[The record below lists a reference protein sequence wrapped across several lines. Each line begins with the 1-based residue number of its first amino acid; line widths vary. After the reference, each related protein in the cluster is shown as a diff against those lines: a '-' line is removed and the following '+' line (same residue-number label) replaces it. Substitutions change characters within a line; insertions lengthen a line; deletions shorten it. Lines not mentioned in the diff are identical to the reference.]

1 MRSAYNLISL
11 LSMKSSL
18 RDALTLGQSVA
29 DVVVQTFTKLNVKSG
44 KPTVRSNGVKEWT
57 VLAGLVAVID
67 EECVPICIATGV
79 KALSTKYRRYSKG
92 TMVHDLH
99 AEVLCLRL
107 FNYFLVEEIDNADS
121 KLVEKYGDGKFR
133 IKQDVELALYVSE
146 PPCGDASM
154 KYIAGDRKPWVKR
167 QKVLRERSDNDD
179 VGKVRGKDDYGEA
192 GMVRGR
198 NYYDNVGV
206 VRTKPGR
213 ADSEITLSKSCSD
226 KLCLKQLTGITN
238 SFTARLFPDGIF
250 LKYLVLQKGKID
262 HADFDRCFFLRIQP
276 KLLLE
281 PSIHSP
287 RLELGPPLHCLRL
300 LEYGSDSYPFHK
312 PDSAESVPSPLSL
325 LHVVPNKTQV
335 LNNGVKNG
343 SFVKNMAPKPSGQS
357 FICNRQIYLQC
368 KQLLDTD
375 QPNYHKFKLGNGRR
389 EKMKNYGKALL
400 GGWQNTEIDDF
411 EFI

>member
-1 MRSAYNLISL
+1 
-11 LSMKSSL
+11 MKSGP
-18 RDALTLGQSVA
+18 RDALSLAQTVA
-29 DVVVQTFTKLNVKSG
+29 DVVVRTFTGLNVKSG
-44 KPTVRSNGVKEWT
+44 KPAVRSNGVKEWT

-67 EECVPICIATGV
+67 NECVPICISTGV

-107 FNYFLVEEIDNADS
+107 FNYFLGEEIKNADS

-133 IKQDVELALYVSE
+133 IKPNVELALYVSE

-154 KYIAGDRKPWVKR
+154 RYIAADKEPWSPKR
-167 QKVLRERSDNDD
+167 QKVNLVLRGGNNDD
-179 VGKVRGKDDYGEA
+179 NVRV
-192 GMVRGR
+192 VRGR
-198 NYYDNVGV
+198 NNYDKVGV

-238 SFTARLFPDGIF
+238 SFTDRLFPDGVF

-262 HADFDRCFFLRIQP
+262 QADFDRCFVQRIQP
-276 KLLLE
+276 PSLQLGPEPLLDILLE
-281 PSIHSP
+281 LVPSLHS
-287 RLELGPPLHCLRL
+287 LQL
-300 LEYGSDSYPFHK
+300 LEYDSDAYPFHK
-312 PDSAESVPSPLSL
+312 PDTADIVPSPLSL
-325 LHVVPNKTQV
+325 LHVLPNRTQV

-343 SFVKNMAPKPSGQS
+343 SFVKNKAPKPSGQS
-357 FICNRQIYLQC
+357 FICNRQFYIQY
-368 KQLLDTD
+368 KHLLNTD
-375 QPNYHKFKLGNGRR
+375 QPSYQKFKLSNYRR
-389 EKMKNYGKALL
+389 EKVKNYGKALL